1 MTMNN
6 LEKTRKCIRLWRE
19 RFAENSDAKLRARI
33 EVEAREAV
41 QVMEFK
47 GELYVSVNGVPL
59 FGIDSFRASIADS
72 VANGRKVYQMW
83 KEEKLWGK

>member
-1 MTMNN
+1 MNN
-6 LEKTRKCIRLWRE
+6 FLEKTRKCIRLWRE

-47 GELYVSVNGVPL
+47 GGLYVSVNGVPL
-59 FGIDSFRASIADS
+59 FDI
-72 VANGRKVYQMW
+72 GRLDAVVTVEW
-83 KEEKLWGK
+83 KPGE

>member
-1 MTMNN
+1 MNN

-83 KEEKLWGK
+83 KEEKLWRK

>member
-1 MTMNN
+1 MNN
-6 LEKTRKCIRLWRE
+6 FLEKTRKCIRLWRE

-47 GELYVSVNGVPL
+47 GGLYVSVNGVPL
-59 FGIDSFRASIADS
+59 FDIDRLDA
-72 VANGRKVYQMW
+72 VVTVEW
-83 KEEKLWGK
+83 KPGE